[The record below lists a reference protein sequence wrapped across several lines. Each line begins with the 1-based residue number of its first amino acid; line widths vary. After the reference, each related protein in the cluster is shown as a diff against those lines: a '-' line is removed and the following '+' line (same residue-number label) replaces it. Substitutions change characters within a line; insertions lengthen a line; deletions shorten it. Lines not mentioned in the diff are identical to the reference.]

1 MQNQE
6 ELSKSRTCR
15 IVTEKVR
22 RNQQKYH
29 PTERHRAVGKH
40 LAFRDNPCEQDS
52 ATQDALRNEL
62 PPLPHCKHSIG
73 DGSSAGDSQRG
84 TGHMCR
90 SFIVSPELAA
100 VLSPA
105 NSVSVGQHSE
115 KRGILGLWG

>member
-1 MQNQE
+1 MQNRE

-15 IVTEKVR
+15 IVTKKVR

-73 DGSSAGDSQRG
+73 DGSSAVQVTAKEVQD
-84 TGHMCR
+84 TCAD
-90 SFIVSPELAA
+90 L
-100 VLSPA
+100 LSYPL
-105 NSVSVGQHSE
+105 N
-115 KRGILGLWG
+115 